1 VSHAVSVDGTTR
13 PAQVAAMTQG
23 TPSSPGLPSPRDV
36 PGPLPAVSLELRH
49 GSARPTTHE
58 ITDVGFLIGTVPGC
72 DLRLP
77 GANLPSVLCLIARHS
92 AGATLRKLAPMQPV
106 LVNDNPV
113 ATSALTDGDRITL
126 GPVQLVVH
134 LSAPVASAATQNSR
148 RASSIQEQPAPA
160 TGAEYAQRHRE
171 LDNLAGQLAQRQ
183 QQLEEQVQELETDRA
198 IWYRRREEMEQECRV
213 EAAAR
218 VDLER
223 REQALR
229 QEREALGRQR
239 GELEAR
245 TAPLFRQ
252 QEELAGIQRELAEL
266 RQQLY
271 DRYQQRRDR
280 LAAHHESIR
289 RAARKLQ
296 QRKRLF
302 EAEVAQAA
310 GLKQADAQR
319 QAELQART
327 EELIRER
334 GLLDDRCQLLEHRQK
349 ALQKELADRLADIQA
364 RERQLS
370 EDRAALEKTQA
381 QHQSDLV
388 RLDRLEAAL
397 DQRSK
402 QIEARA
408 EEIDRRWQQL
418 QQETTEL
425 QEQATQMDEWHSKL
439 VAEAEQLGKQKTEQE
454 ATAGQLTQRAAALE
468 GQQAMLA
475 ALRTR
480 LERMREEVR
489 REEQQLSEQRAVN
502 EAAEAEVQKRLKEAQ
517 DLRDEMAADK
527 QTREQDSRLFKERQS
542 VMETAVARLRQVQ
555 EMSAEQEAQIRQRQ
569 AELDGR
575 AVEQDQQD
583 ALLKARSEQLGGL
596 QERLAADREA
606 INRRLDDLARSEQ
619 TLATLQ
625 EQLRR
630 RAEELG
636 GRQKSLTDQVRRHE
650 ETTASLDARRADLE
664 GERRQAAEQIVL
676 SEQELGARRAELD
689 GRVAELEQTRGELAL
704 REQTLARRFERLK
717 AVGRSVGKVR
727 KGVAQDRA
735 RLKSEQEKAATELAQ
750 VRLESKVARDE
761 AADLQR
767 QLAELEQRGRDTID
781 RLTQAREQIRG
792 QLAEVHDYSRHSR
805 EDLEAMRAQV
815 QAEAER
821 VREQELALHRNRE
834 EHRLAVAAF
843 RQQLLEWQGQ
853 VEEMKRLLAQG
864 ESRLERRRAEVEKQ
878 VRQVD
883 ATTAL
888 LARQAEELQVQER
901 AVAERRGEVERHL
914 DDMRQWYRRK
924 WRELAGLGVE
934 AVDAS
939 TTAHA
944 SAVGNG
950 NGNRIGNGEET
961 QRDIL
966 SLTGDID
973 PPDRQL
979 SDLLKSLQLV
989 DADTMTT
996 LLVDARRQR
1005 RSLRQLLLAGGYLTL
1020 YQMALIEAG
1029 NVDAL
1034 VLGPMRVIDRV
1045 RSTPTEAVYR
1055 VFDPHR
1061 NQEALLRHLSE
1072 AEMQDAVRPDEFR
1085 QRFAAAAAVQHPNV
1099 AATLE
1104 VLDIAGRPAVLQ
1116 EWLKGLPSPDWPVLA
1131 AAPGVWYRLVSH
1143 AFLGLHTAHQA
1154 GLVHGHLNSQMAV
1167 LTPEGTLKLC
1177 GFGEPR
1183 WLAVGERSE
1192 GDAGSDL
1199 AALAHLAVEWAGNPA
1214 QRKSTKAKSWPA
1226 SLQSVLA
1233 RLATVNYGTA
1243 AAVLEDL
1250 DRAGADVP
1258 PNTAAWERFVRQVR
1272 EQAADTP
1279 LRLSA

>member
-1 VSHAVSVDGTTR
+1 
-13 PAQVAAMTQG
+13 
-23 TPSSPGLPSPRDV
+23 
-36 PGPLPAVSLELRH
+36 LPAVSLELRH
-49 GSARPTTHE
+49 GSARPTAHE
-58 ITDVGFLIGTVPGC
+58 IADVGYLIGTVPGC

-92 AGATLRKLAPMQPV
+92 GGATLRKLAPMQPV
-106 LVNDNPV
+106 LVNGNPV
-113 ATSALTDGDRITL
+113 STVALADADRIAI
-126 GPVQLVVH
+126 GPVELLVH
-134 LSAPVASAATQNSR
+134 LSGPALTQSTPNAPREVHDSDKR
-148 RASSIQEQPAPA
+148 RALE
-160 TGAEYAQRHRE
+160 AECARRHQE
-171 LDNLAGQLAQRQ
+171 LDRLAEQLTHRQ
-183 QQLEEQVQELETDRA
+183 QQLDEQVQELETDRA
-198 IWYRRREEMEQECRV
+198 IWYRRLEEMEQEARV
-213 EAAAR
+213 EAGAR
-218 VDLER
+218 GELVR

-229 QEREALGRQR
+229 QEREALSRQR

-252 QEELAGIQRELAEL
+252 QESLAGIQRELAEL

-296 QRKRLF
+296 VRKRQF
-302 EAEVAQAA
+302 EAEARQAQA
-310 GLKQADAQR
+310 LKQADTER
-319 QAELQART
+319 QANLLART
-327 EELIRER
+327 EELTKER
-334 GLLDDRCQLLEHRQK
+334 GLMDDRCQLLEQRQR
-349 ALQKELADRLADIQA
+349 ALQKELADRLADIQM
-364 RERQLS
+364 RERQLA
-370 EDRAALEKTQA
+370 EDRAALEKSQT

-402 QIEARA
+402 ELETRA
-408 EEIDRRWQQL
+408 AEIDRRWQQL

-439 VAEAEQLGKQKTEQE
+439 VAEAEQLAKQKTEQE
-454 ATAGQLTQRAAALE
+454 TTAGQLAQRAAALE

-480 LERMREEVR
+480 LERMREDVR
-489 REEQQLSEQRAVN
+489 REEQQLSEQRALHQAL
-502 EAAEAEVQKRLKEAQ
+502 EADVQRRHKEAQ
-517 DLRDEMAADK
+517 DLRDAMAVEQQA
-527 QTREQDSRLFKERQS
+527 REQDSRLFKERQS

-555 EMSAEQEAQIRQRQ
+555 EQSAMQEHQLGQRQ
-569 AELDGR
+569 AELDAR
-575 AVEQDQQD
+575 ALEQEQQE
-583 ALLKARSEQLGGL
+583 AMLKTRSEQLSGL
-596 QERLAADREA
+596 QERLTADRETLKL
-606 INRRLDDLARSEQ
+606 RQSELARAEQ

-630 RAEELG
+630 RAEDLA
-636 GRQKSLTDQVRRHE
+636 GRQKALAEQAQRHDETVAALEVRRAELERDHQQA
-650 ETTASLDARRADLE
+650 TAQVVS
-664 GERRQAAEQIVL
+664 
-676 SEQELGARRAELD
+676 SEQELDAQRVDLD
-689 GRVAELEQTRGELAL
+689 SKVAQLDRTGDELAF
-704 REQTLARRFERLK
+704 RESTLARNFERLK
-717 AVGRSVGKVR
+717 AAGRAVGKGR
-727 KGVAQDRA
+727 KSVAEDRA
-735 RLKSEQEKAATELAQ
+735 RLKSEQQKAAAELAQ

-767 QLAELEQRGRDTID
+767 QLVELEQRGRDTAM
-781 RLTQAREQIRG
+781 RLTQTREQVRG
-792 QLAEVHDYSRHSR
+792 QLAEVHDYSRKSR

-815 QAEAER
+815 LAEAER
-821 VREQELALHRNRE
+821 VREQEVGLNRNRE

-843 RQQLLEWQGQ
+843 RQQLFEWQGQ
-853 VEEMKRLLAQG
+853 VDEMKQLLAQG

-914 DDMRQWYRRK
+914 EDMRQWYRRK
-924 WRELAGLGVE
+924 WRELAGVATEKAEVPTDGE
-934 AVDAS
+934 GADAD
-939 TTAHA
+939 
-944 SAVGNG
+944 VGHG
-950 NGNRIGNGEET
+950 REE

-979 SDLLKSLQLV
+979 GDLLKSLQLV
-989 DADTMTT
+989 DSDTLTA
-996 LLVDARRQR
+996 LLVEARRQR

-1029 NVDAL
+1029 NLDGL
-1034 VLGPMRVIDRV
+1034 VLGPMRVIDRL
-1045 RSTPTEAVYR
+1045 RATPTEAAYR
-1055 VFDPHR
+1055 VFDPRR

-1072 AEMQDAVRPDEFR
+1072 LEMQDAVRPDELR

-1116 EWLKGLPSPDWPVLA
+1116 EWIKGLPSPDWPPLA

-1154 GLVHGHLNSQMAV
+1154 GLVHGHLNPHSIV
-1167 LTPEGTLKLC
+1167 LTPDGTLKLC
-1177 GFGEPR
+1177 GFGEPA
-1183 WLAVGERSE
+1183 WLAGAEGAE
-1192 GDAGSDL
+1192 GDAPADL
-1199 AALAHLAVEWAGNPA
+1199 AALARLAVDWAGNPG
-1214 QRKSTKAKSWPA
+1214 QRKGSKSKGWPA
-1226 SLQSVLA
+1226 SLQSVLE
-1233 RLATVNYGTA
+1233 RMTA
-1243 AAVLEDL
+1243 ASYDAAGAVLEDL

-1258 PNTAAWERFVRQVR
+1258 ANTAAWERFVRQVR
-1272 EQAADTP
+1272 EQAADAA